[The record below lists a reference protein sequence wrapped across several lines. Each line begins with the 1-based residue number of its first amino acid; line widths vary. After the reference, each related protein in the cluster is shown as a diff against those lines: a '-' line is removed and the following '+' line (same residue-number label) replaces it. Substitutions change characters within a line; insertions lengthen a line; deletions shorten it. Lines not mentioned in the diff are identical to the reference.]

1 MFVLTLLFWFKTKS
15 QRNLVTIVSTKP
27 DFLVD
32 KEKML
37 VALATVS
44 LTITNSVV
52 WVVDGGRFMGDE
64 R

>member
-1 MFVLTLLFWFKTKS
+1 MFVLTLLFWFETKS

-52 WVVDGGRFMGDE
+52 WVVDGGRFMGDQH
-64 R
+64 